1 MAKEKD
7 MRCRKKVSIIGA
19 GHVGEVTAY
28 LISSK
33 EIADVVLM
41 DIIEDMPA
49 GKALDMVE
57 AGAVERFDS
66 EVNGTS
72 SMDKIKD
79 SDIIVVTAGVAR
91 KPGMSREDL
100 VKTNAK
106 IIKSIAEKIRRIAPD
121 SIVIMVT
128 NPVDVLTYL
137 LWKITGFDKRK
148 VIGQAGV
155 LDSARFRYFISK
167 ELDVS
172 VEDIFAMVLGGHGDS
187 MVPLPRYTTVSGIP
201 LQELLSNEKIEK
213 LIARTR
219 NGGAEIVKLLKTGSA
234 YYAPAASV
242 TQMVESILLD
252 KKRILPCSVMI
263 NGEYGIDDVFIGVP
277 VKLGKDGV
285 EQIIELKLTDEEL
298 KSLQKSADIYKQHI
312 QLAFK
317 AIS

>member
-1 MAKEKD
+1 MIK
-7 MRCRKKVSIIGA
+7 RKKVSVIGA

-28 LISSK
+28 LVASR
-33 EIADVVLM
+33 EIADVLLV
-41 DIIEDMPA
+41 DIIEDMPV
-49 GKALDMVE
+49 GKALDMAESRGVD
-57 AGAVERFDS
+57 GFDA
-66 EVNGTS
+66 EIKGTN
-72 SMDKIKD
+72 SMDDIAD
-79 SDIIVVTAGVAR
+79 SDVVVVTAGVAR

-100 VKTNAK
+100 LKTNAK
-106 IIKSIAEKIRRIAPD
+106 IIKSVAEKIRDIAPE

-128 NPVDVLTYL
+128 NPLDVMTYL
-137 LWKITGFDKRK
+137 LWKVTGFDEKK
-148 VIGQAGV
+148 VMGQAGI
-155 LDSARFRYFISK
+155 LDSARFSYFIAK

-172 VEDIFAMVLGGHGDS
+172 TEDIFAMVLGGHGDS

>member
-1 MAKEKD
+1 
-7 MRCRKKVSIIGA
+7 
-19 GHVGEVTAY
+19 
-28 LISSK
+28 
-33 EIADVVLM
+33 
-41 DIIEDMPA
+41 
-49 GKALDMVE
+49 
-57 AGAVERFDS
+57 
-66 EVNGTS
+66 
-72 SMDKIKD
+72 
-79 SDIIVVTAGVAR
+79 
-91 KPGMSREDL
+91 
-100 VKTNAK
+100 
-106 IIKSIAEKIRRIAPD
+106 
-121 SIVIMVT
+121 MVT

>member
-1 MAKEKD
+1 
-7 MRCRKKVSIIGA
+7 
-19 GHVGEVTAY
+19 
-28 LISSK
+28 
-33 EIADVVLM
+33 
-41 DIIEDMPA
+41 
-49 GKALDMVE
+49 
-57 AGAVERFDS
+57 
-66 EVNGTS
+66 
-72 SMDKIKD
+72 
-79 SDIIVVTAGVAR
+79 
-91 KPGMSREDL
+91 
-100 VKTNAK
+100 
-106 IIKSIAEKIRRIAPD
+106 
-121 SIVIMVT
+121 
-128 NPVDVLTYL
+128 
-137 LWKITGFDKRK
+137 
-148 VIGQAGV
+148 
-155 LDSARFRYFISK
+155 
-167 ELDVS
+167 
-172 VEDIFAMVLGGHGDS
+172 
-187 MVPLPRYTTVSGIP
+187 VPLPRYTTISGIP